1 MLNCKLSDFK
11 ERCFYSAETDNH
23 LLPDAYIHYHGLN
36 SPLLHVDGTDEG
48 SSIGVFHASAVSLW
62 SVCGQSVV
70 TFTPYK
76 YGLGSHSIAL
86 IIQMLCQ
93 TKLINKMIGFN
104 SMRL

>member
-62 SVCGQSVV
+62 SVCGN
-70 TFTPYK
+70 F
-76 YGLGSHSIAL
+76 HSLQVRTRVLLNRIDNTDAL
-86 IIQMLCQ
+86 SN
-93 TKLINKMIGFN
+93 KINQ
-104 SMRL
+104 